1 MENLFEKTNA
11 PATGTTVPTAG
22 TATGTTAKVATEPT
36 VKIATEPTVKTAT
49 GTTAPAVKIKV
60 IGVGSAAARI
70 VGRLSRSHR
79 MRAEFVAVDT
89 SEPELESLS
98 GTGVKPVL
106 IGESI
111 TGGSGA
117 GTDATLGARSAK
129 ASEES
134 IREVLSGSDLLVLV
148 VSLGRGTGSGASV
161 EIADLARKSGIIS
174 VCFATTPFSWEG
186 TLPTKQ
192 ATLAI
197 DALHARC
204 NAFVLI
210 ENNLIAQTRGSDA
223 RAECFKISDRWLES
237 GVSACCRM
245 LLNEKGRMRVDFAAF
260 RTLFPSVG
268 MRTLFSVGAG
278 TGPNAQ
284 EAALEELFRCPLLK
298 ARTSVAG
305 TAETLAI
312 HLETGTEPP
321 LAFVSET
328 AQRVK
333 DRFGGDTL
341 TIPSC
346 AVDPA
351 LGDGVEI
358 CVFGA
363 SGLREALHVVRPSGT
378 SDETDSTD
386 DAARGGDGDDDSAGS
401 GGEGDVLVLT
411 ADDGSRSRKSSR
423 KRGKHAAST
432 FQSASRWLFEGKDL
446 ETPTYIRMQINLDE
460 REKQARRKAEQAFT
474 QR

>member
-22 TATGTTAKVATEPT
+22 TATEPTAKVATEPT
-36 VKIATEPTVKTAT
+36 AKTAT

-70 VGRLSRSHR
+70 VGRLSRSRR

-161 EIADLARKSGIIS
+161 EIADLARKSGIVS

>member
-22 TATGTTAKVATEPT
+22 TATEPTAKV
-36 VKIATEPTVKTAT
+36 ATEPTVKTAT

-70 VGRLSRSHR
+70 VGRLSRSRR

-161 EIADLARKSGIIS
+161 EIADLARKSGIVS

>member
-11 PATGTTVPTAG
+11 PATDPTAPTAG
-22 TATGTTAKVATEPT
+22 TATGTIAKVATEPT
-36 VKIATEPTVKTAT
+36 AKASA

-70 VGRLSRSHR
+70 VGRLSRSRR

-161 EIADLARKSGIIS
+161 EIADLARKSGIVS

-210 ENNLIAQTRGSDA
+210 ENNLIAQARGSDA

-386 DAARGGDGDDDSAGS
+386 DAARGGGDDSAGS

>member
-36 VKIATEPTVKTAT
+36 AKTAT

-70 VGRLSRSHR
+70 VGRLSRSRR

-161 EIADLARKSGIIS
+161 EIADLARKSGIVS

>member
-11 PATGTTVPTAG
+11 PATDPTAPTTG
-22 TATGTTAKVATEPT
+22 TATEPTAKASAETIAKVATEP
-36 VKIATEPTVKTAT
+36 
-49 GTTAPAVKIKV
+49 TAPAVKIKV

-161 EIADLARKSGIIS
+161 EIADLARKSGIVS

-346 AVDPA
+346 AVDPT

-386 DAARGGDGDDDSAGS
+386 DAARAGGGDDDSAGS

>member
-22 TATGTTAKVATEPT
+22 TATGTTAKV
-36 VKIATEPTVKTAT
+36 ATEPTVKTAT

-70 VGRLSRSHR
+70 VGRLSRSRR

-161 EIADLARKSGIIS
+161 EIADLARKSGIVS

-346 AVDPA
+346 AVDPT

-386 DAARGGDGDDDSAGS
+386 AAARAGDGDDDSAGS